1 MRESADLLH
10 VFLCPSQH
18 HCRDLFN
25 NLCNGSIP
33 GLAITISYWFD
44 SGLREKSK
52 RVEDGEKE
60 REGARER
67 EKERERER
75 EGAREKEREGAIEKD
90 YEGEREKE
98 KV

>member
-18 HCRDLFN
+18 HCLDLFN

-33 GLAITISYWFD
+33 GLALSYWFD

-60 REGARER
+60 RERER
-67 EKERERER
+67 ERERKRER
-75 EGAREKEREGAIEKD
+75 EGAREKERERGS
-90 YEGEREKE
+90 ERERE
-98 KV
+98 RGSDRERL